1 MNYVLFHNFIYF
13 KVDLRT
19 MKNCEICG
27 RERGDMNPT
36 NWNRHVKSCRL
47 KTTVTPKLKRNL
59 NNASI
64 KEFFTK
70 KIKLERI
77 GKLKFIIMFIIYYSL
92 LFKYFIVIWRVLLI
106 N

>member
-1 MNYVLFHNFIYF
+1 
-13 KVDLRT
+13 

-47 KTTVTPKLKRNL
+47 KTPVSHKPKRNL
-59 NNASI
+59 NNTSI

-70 KIKLERI
+70 RRKLERI
-77 GKLKFIIMFIIYYSL
+77 GKLKIIMMILIYYNL
-92 LFKYFIVIWRVLLI
+92 
-106 N
+106 